1 MTAVP
6 RVDDIPARDGAE
18 DEAQPPAEH
27 GAAAATNGG
36 NGTAADTDSATES
49 DLVTG
54 TGTDVDPAA
63 ETSGTEDGTDAGAA
77 GPQLETAIE
86 TGPADAGPADAGTA
100 GEPVTDTEPADAGSA
115 AADAASASATSAET
129 TAKPVSAAEAAGELA
144 SDTETGGALATDI
157 ETAAGAPAATE
168 VDAGAAAEAEAEAP
182 AESHSG
188 GRAGRRAANGGG
200 SSAAVTGA
208 SASTGGAAV
217 AASGSP
223 VRAVPELGPVGRP
236 KQPASAERTLRS
248 GLRLIAV
255 RRPGVPLVEL
265 RLRVPFS
272 GTTPTLPARSMLLGE
287 TLLSGTASRSQ
298 VELAAA
304 LQTLGAE
311 LHASVDADRLLIG
324 GTVLRTGLTTVL
336 GLLAEVL
343 TAASYPSRE
352 VAGERGRLVERLSI
366 ARSQPSVLVRE
377 ALRRRLFGNHPYA
390 RELPSVE
397 DVGAVSAGQLRR
409 LHAERV
415 LPGGSVL
422 VLVGDVSPARVLDQM
437 EAALGDWRSGTPARP
452 APALP
457 AIEPGPI
464 VLADRPGSVQTSIR
478 LGGSAV
484 NRADPGYPALQ
495 LVNLAFGGNF
505 SSRLVEN
512 IREDKGYTYG
522 PHSRIDHAA
531 AGSTLIIDADVAT
544 GVTAPALLEIWY
556 ELGRMATLPISAG
569 ELADVRQY
577 AVGTLA
583 LSVAS
588 QSGLASTLA
597 ALAGHGLSLDWLR
610 EHPRR
615 LAAVTL
621 EDAFAAASR
630 YLAPARMVTVLLG
643 DAAEVAGPLGGLG
656 PVASEPAGP
665 LSQP

>member
-27 GAAAATNGG
+27 GTAAAANGG

-63 ETSGTEDGTDAGAA
+63 ETSGTEDGTDTGAA
-77 GPQLETAIE
+77 GPQIETAIE

-115 AADAASASATSAET
+115 GAGAADAADAPATSAET
-129 TAKPVSAAEAAGELA
+129 TAEPVSAAEAAGELA
-144 SDTETGGALATDI
+144 SDTETADG
-157 ETAAGAPAATE
+157 EPAPTE
-168 VDAGAAAEAEAEAP
+168 VDAGVEAP

-208 SASTGGAAV
+208 SASTGAAAV
-217 AASGSP
+217 ATSGSP